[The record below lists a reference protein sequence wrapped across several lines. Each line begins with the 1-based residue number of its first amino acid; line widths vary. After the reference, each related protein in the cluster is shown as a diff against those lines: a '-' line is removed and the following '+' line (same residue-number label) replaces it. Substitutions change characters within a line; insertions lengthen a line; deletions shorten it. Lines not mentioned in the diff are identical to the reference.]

1 MVYQQ
6 SACEVTCMLCLPNRV
21 SYFKP
26 YTQEMRTCMISENR
40 HWNTPHIRETR
51 LNSLRDE
58 FVYTQTKIMTA
69 KDDSNRHCKQDFFLM

>member
-1 MVYQQ
+1 MY
-6 SACEVTCMLCLPNRV
+6 ALPPYRV

-26 YTQEMRTCMISENR
+26 YIQEMHTMISEDR
-40 HWNTPHIRETR
+40 HCNTPHIRETR

-58 FVYTQTKIMTA
+58 FVYTRTKIMTA